1 LDQPG
6 TRFSYE
12 TRRITTKFV
21 VRRREFRSDR
31 NFSAGPVSFYRSA
44 TKYVIFQSTVNGT
57 GQFAQLRCCIILA
70 TWVDVA
76 MGHFD
81 RTLAYISDLQQ
92 ADTPGAVAEKLLDV
106 TSAFGLTA
114 LMAGTVP
121 PPGTPAGKQKD
132 HILLCDYPA
141 EWLERYV
148 ARNYVDHDPL
158 VSRMRQSPEPIQWR
172 DAAAEGIDADH
183 DIETVMGEAAEF
195 KLRDGLAF
203 PLVTLDGQVVMV
215 SLGGEQVEMSS
226 VEFGMISL
234 VATYAIGRAMQL
246 HSNEQAI
253 DHVELTPRESE
264 CLRWAAA
271 GKSEWEI
278 SQILGI
284 SEHTSEKHLLN
295 AKFKLGA
302 VNRVQAVAEA
312 IRRGYI

>member
-1 LDQPG
+1 
-6 TRFSYE
+6 
-12 TRRITTKFV
+12 
-21 VRRREFRSDR
+21 
-31 NFSAGPVSFYRSA
+31 
-44 TKYVIFQSTVNGT
+44 
-57 GQFAQLRCCIILA
+57 
-70 TWVDVA
+70 

-81 RTLAYISDLQQ
+81 RTLTYISDLQQ
-92 ADTPGAVAEKLLDV
+92 ADTPGAVAEKLLGV

-121 PPGTPAGKQKD
+121 QPGTPAGRQKD
-132 HILLCDYPA
+132 HVLLCDWPV

-148 ARNYVDHDPL
+148 ARNYVDHDPV
-158 VSRMRQSPEPIQWR
+158 VSRMKHLQAPFQWR
-172 DAAAEGIDADH
+172 DAADEIKVDRGG
-183 DIETVMGEAAEF
+183 EVVMGDAGEF
-195 KLRDGLAF
+195 RLKDGLAF
-203 PLVTLDGQVVMV
+203 PLVTLDGQIVMV
-215 SLGGEQVEMSS
+215 SLGGEQVEMSGL
-226 VEFGMISL
+226 EFGMISL
-234 VATYAIGRAMQL
+234 VATYAVGRAMQL
-246 HSNEQAI
+246 LSGNERVI
-253 DHVELTPRESE
+253 DHIELTPRERE

>member
-1 LDQPG
+1 
-6 TRFSYE
+6 
-12 TRRITTKFV
+12 
-21 VRRREFRSDR
+21 
-31 NFSAGPVSFYRSA
+31 
-44 TKYVIFQSTVNGT
+44 
-57 GQFAQLRCCIILA
+57 
-70 TWVDVA
+70 

-81 RTLAYISDLQQ
+81 RTLAYIGELQQ
-92 ADTPGAVAEKLLDV
+92 AQTAGAVCEKLLDV

-121 PPGTPAGKQKD
+121 KPGTPTGRQKD
-132 HILLCDYPA
+132 HVLLCDWPV

-148 ARNYVDHDPL
+148 ARNYIDHDP
-158 VSRMRQSPEPIQWR
+158 VVTRMKQLQAPFQWR
-172 DAAAEGIDADH
+172 DATEEIRIDRSSEA
-183 DIETVMGEAAEF
+183 VMGDAGEF
-195 KLRDGLAF
+195 KLKDGLAF
-203 PLVTLDGQVVMV
+203 PLVTLDGQIVMV
-215 SLGGEQVEMSS
+215 SLGGEQIEMSG
-226 VEFGMISL
+226 VEFGMVSL

-246 HSNEQAI
+246 QSVQEPTVE
-253 DHVELTPRESE
+253 HVELTPRERE
-264 CLRWAAA
+264 CLQWAAV

>member
-1 LDQPG
+1 
-6 TRFSYE
+6 
-12 TRRITTKFV
+12 
-21 VRRREFRSDR
+21 
-31 NFSAGPVSFYRSA
+31 
-44 TKYVIFQSTVNGT
+44 
-57 GQFAQLRCCIILA
+57 
-70 TWVDVA
+70 

-92 ADTPGAVAEKLLDV
+92 ADTPDAIAEKLLGV

-121 PPGTPAGKQKD
+121 QPGTPTGRQKD
-132 HILLCDYPA
+132 HVLLCDWPV

-148 ARNYVDHDPL
+148 ARNYVDHDPI
-158 VSRMRQSPEPIQWR
+158 VSRMKQLQAPFQWR
-172 DAAAEGIDADH
+172 DASEIKVDH
-183 DIETVMGEAAEF
+183 DGEVVMGDAGEF
-195 KLRDGLAF
+195 KLKDGLAF
-203 PLVTLDGQVVMV
+203 PLVTLDGQIVMV
-215 SLGGEQVEMSS
+215 SLGGEQVEMSGM
-226 VEFGMISL
+226 EFGMISL

-246 HSNEQAI
+246 LTAEGRVI
-253 DHVELTPRESE
+253 DHIELTPRERE
-264 CLRWAAA
+264 CLKWAAE

>member
-1 LDQPG
+1 
-6 TRFSYE
+6 
-12 TRRITTKFV
+12 
-21 VRRREFRSDR
+21 
-31 NFSAGPVSFYRSA
+31 
-44 TKYVIFQSTVNGT
+44 
-57 GQFAQLRCCIILA
+57 
-70 TWVDVA
+70 

-81 RTLAYISDLQQ
+81 RTLAYIGDLEQ
-92 ADTPGAVAEKLLDV
+92 ADTPGAVCERLLDV

-121 PPGTPAGKQKD
+121 KPGTPTGKQKD
-132 HILLCDYPA
+132 HVLLCDWPV

-148 ARNYVDHDPL
+148 ARNYVDHDPV
-158 VSRMRQSPEPIQWR
+158 VSRMKQLQAPFQWR
-172 DAAAEGIDADH
+172 DAADEIRVDRGG
-183 DIETVMGEAAEF
+183 EEVMGDAGEF

-203 PLVTLDGQVVMV
+203 PLVTLDGQIVMV
-215 SLGGEQVEMSS
+215 SLGGEQIEMSGL
-226 VEFGMISL
+226 EFGMISL
-234 VATYAIGRAMQL
+234 VATFAIGRAMQL
-246 HSNEQAI
+246 HNAPGPTIE
-253 DHVELTPRESE
+253 HVELTPRERE
-264 CLRWAAA
+264 CMRWAAA